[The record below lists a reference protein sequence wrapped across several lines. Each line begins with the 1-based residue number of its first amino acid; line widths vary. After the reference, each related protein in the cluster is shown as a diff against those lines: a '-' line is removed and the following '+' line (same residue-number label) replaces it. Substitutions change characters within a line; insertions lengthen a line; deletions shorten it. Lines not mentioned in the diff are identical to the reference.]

1 MAFKAV
7 DTVQARYT
15 KFQCP
20 KRVATQANTLTKI
33 NKNVRYAM
41 EKLTKLELY
50 AASKTNF
57 FPTRNPESEAVTVF
71 ATLQTFTKHLIA
83 AKVCQFQHA
92 KIQGSGQMSAMM
104 NTLLKIH
111 AKSVQDFVQ
120 IQTDAPTEMCFNVTK
135 PAETTLLF
143 LQILTNA
150 SHVIFLVTDAPFLL
164 IIQHAFPA
172 HKAT

>member
-1 MAFKAV
+1 MDFKDV
-7 DTVQARYT
+7 DTAQARYT

-20 KRVATQANTLTKI
+20 KHAATQTNTLTKI
-33 NKNVRYAM
+33 NKNVRHAM
-41 EKLTKLELY
+41 EKLTKLEHY

-57 FPTRNPESEAVTVF
+57 FPTRNQESEVATVF
-71 ATLQTFTKHLIA
+71 AILQTFTKHLIA
-83 AKVCQFQHA
+83 AKVYPFQHA
-92 KIQGSGQMSAMM
+92 KIQGSGLMSAMM
-104 NTLLKIH
+104 NILLKIH

-120 IQTDAPTEMCFNVTK
+120 IQTDATSEMCFSVTK